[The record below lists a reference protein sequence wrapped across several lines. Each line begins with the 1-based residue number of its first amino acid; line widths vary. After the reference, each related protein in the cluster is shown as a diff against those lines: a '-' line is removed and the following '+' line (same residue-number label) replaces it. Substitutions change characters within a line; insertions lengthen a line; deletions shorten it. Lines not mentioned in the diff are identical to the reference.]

1 MITLVYNLCVKIE
14 DIGVYVG
21 SFITLAID
29 VIASLILLV
38 KAIKA
43 KNVSL
48 KDALAGIIK
57 IFSKK
62 KKEDADEIAEE
73 IVDDIKHD
81 DEEAENDNKEDADNG
96 EQTGS

>member
-1 MITLVYNLCVKIE
+1 MITLVYNLCAKIE
-14 DIGVYVG
+14 DVGVYVG

-29 VIASLILLV
+29 ILASVILLV

-57 IFSKK
+57 IFSRKNK
-62 KKEDADEIAEE
+62 DEA
-73 IVDDIKHD
+73 DDIADDIVEEVKGDEKKD
-81 DEEAENDNKEDADNG
+81 DEQEDDDVQSNNL
-96 EQTGS
+96 